1 MKIKIIFILVLA
13 VSVSFLCVAC
23 TSSQNNSDVAHNDE
37 EPVSNNEQQENNVPN
52 NPEKSVELMIKV
64 EPEEI
69 ALHDIPKFITIE
81 VMNTSKDMEYRGG
94 QGYSIDYYDGSDW
107 NKIIIPAVSDEMIVI
122 EPLGTLSFDFIQ
134 LQPDQ
139 YKYVSGKYR
148 VCFNGEYYAE
158 FTIK

>member
-1 MKIKIIFILVLA
+1 
-13 VSVSFLCVAC
+13 
-23 TSSQNNSDVAHNDE
+23 
-37 EPVSNNEQQENNVPN
+37 
-52 NPEKSVELMIKV
+52 MIKV